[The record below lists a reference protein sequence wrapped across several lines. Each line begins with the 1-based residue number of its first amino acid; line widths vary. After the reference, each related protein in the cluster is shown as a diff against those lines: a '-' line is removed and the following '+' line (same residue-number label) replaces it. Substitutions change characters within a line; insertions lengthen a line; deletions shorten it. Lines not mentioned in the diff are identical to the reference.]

1 MAKIHDEI
9 RSLQVSTGRKLISEW
24 LEMRKKQVLDMMLD
38 SSTYA
43 GLTND
48 TLDENAR
55 KQLYTQHLLKLQYS
69 FINLLLSIP
78 QHILNTEIKE
88 TELKPENIEELLAS
102 FDTDNRL

>member
-1 MAKIHDEI
+1 
-9 RSLQVSTGRKLISEW
+9 
-24 LEMRKKQVLDMMLD
+24 MRKKQVLDMMLD
-38 SSTYA
+38 ASTYA
-43 GLTND
+43 GLATD

-69 FINLLLSIP
+69 FIELLLNIP

-88 TELKPENIEELLAS
+88 KEETKPEDIEKLLAS

>member
-1 MAKIHDEI
+1 
-9 RSLQVSTGRKLISEW
+9 
-24 LEMRKKQVLDMMLD
+24 MRKKQVLNMMLD
-38 SSTYA
+38 ASTYA

-69 FINLLLSIP
+69 FIELLQSIP

-88 TELKPENIEELLAS
+88 QEETSSEDIEKLLAS